1 MAERLQTNAVRRK
14 RVEKKQGMGIAL
26 KFIIATKNQKKK
38 LELERILS
46 PMGFEV
52 LCEADLDCP
61 LPEVEETGETFEDNA
76 LLKARSACEATGLA
90 AIADDSGLCVDAL
103 DGAPGVYSARYGEPG
118 WNDGQR
124 TEHLLH
130 NLEGVA
136 AQQRTARFVSAVC
149 CVLPDGRSL
158 TLRGECEGSIAFA
171 PQGENGF
178 GYDPVFLVGEKT
190 FSQMDDVQKDGV
202 SHRGKA
208 LRLLRE
214 RLPSFLQANA
224 EAQ

>member
-1 MAERLQTNAVRRK
+1 M
-14 RVEKKQGMGIAL
+14 

-38 LELERILS
+38 LELERILA

-52 LCEADLDCP
+52 LCEADLDSP
-61 LPEVEETGETFEDNA
+61 LPEVEETGDTFEANA

-103 DGAPGVYSARYGEPG
+103 GGAPGVFSARYGIPG
-118 WNDGQR
+118 WNDHQR

-130 NLEGVA
+130 NLEGVE

-158 TLRGECEGSIAFA
+158 TLRGECEGSIAFT
-171 PQGENGF
+171 PRGENGF
-178 GYDPVFLVGEKT
+178 GYDPVFLVGEWT
-190 FSQMDDVQKDGV
+190 FSQLNDAEKDRI
-202 SHRGKA
+202 SHRGQA
-208 LRLLRE
+208 LRQLRE
-214 RLPSFLQANA
+214 ALPSFLRG
-224 EAQ
+224 E

>member
-1 MAERLQTNAVRRK
+1 M
-14 RVEKKQGMGIAL
+14 
-26 KFIIATKNQKKK
+26 KFVIATKNPKKK
-38 LELERILS
+38 QELERILT

-52 LCEADLDCP
+52 LCEADLAAP
-61 LPEVEETGETFEDNA
+61 LPEVEETGETFEANA

-103 DGAPGVYSARYGEPG
+103 GGAPGVYSARYGLPG
-118 WNDGQR
+118 WDDRQR

-130 NLEGVA
+130 NMEGIPREK
-136 AQQRTARFVSAVC
+136 RTARFVSAVC

-171 PQGENGF
+171 PSGENGF
-178 GYDPVFLVGEKT
+178 GYDPVFLVGDRT
-190 FSQMDDVQKDGV
+190 FSQLDAAEKDRV
-202 SHRGKA
+202 SHRGRA

-214 RLPSFLQANA
+214 KLPGFVRG
-224 EAQ
+224 E